1 MKAVRLLLVAAIA
14 LVASCF
20 PMLALAA
27 ESTAQALPA
36 LDVLPAWAGYVVA
49 ALYGIAHTVT
59 LLPASVTGSWP
70 SWLKSGLNLIAANY
84 GKAKNRDG

>member
-1 MKAVRLLLVAAIA
+1 MNLMRLMVVIAVAA
-14 LVASCF
+14 VASCF

-27 ESTAQALPA
+27 DSTGQAVPA
-36 LDVLPAWAGYVVA
+36 LDMLPAWAGYVVA
-49 ALYGIAHTVT
+49 VLYGVAHTVT